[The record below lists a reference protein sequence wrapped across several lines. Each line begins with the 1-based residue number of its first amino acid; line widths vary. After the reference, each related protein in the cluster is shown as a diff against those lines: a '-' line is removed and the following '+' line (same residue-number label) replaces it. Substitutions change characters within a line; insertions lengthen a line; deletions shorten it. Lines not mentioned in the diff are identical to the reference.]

1 MGDIVSYEFEDS
13 VAIIRMDD
21 GKVNAV
27 SYALLDELNAAFDRA
42 EQDQAKAIGLIGREG
57 KFSAGFDLAEMG
69 KGREQAANL
78 LSAGGDL
85 LHRLYTLPVSL
96 VLGVTGH
103 SMAMGALM
111 LFTGDERIGADG
123 PFKIGLNEVKIGMAM
138 PGLGIVLAEDRIER
152 RFLTRAVANAELF
165 TPAEAIEVGYLD
177 RIVEADQVETVA
189 IAMAK
194 TMAESLNQAALAE
207 TKLRLRAKTAG
218 ALSRVL
224 SEGRGL

>member
-1 MGDIVSYEFEDS
+1 MGNIVSYEFEDS
-13 VAIIRMDD
+13 AAIIRLDD

-27 SYALLDELNAAFDRA
+27 SYALLSELNAALDRA
-42 EQDQAKAIGLIGREG
+42 AADLAKAIAVIGREG
-57 KFSAGFDLAEMG
+57 KFSAGFDLSEMG
-69 KGREQAANL
+69 KGREAAANL
-78 LSAGGDL
+78 LSAGGDM

-111 LFTGDERIGADG
+111 MLTGDERIGADG

-138 PGLGIVLAEDRIER
+138 PGLGVVLAEDRLER

-165 TPAEAIEVGYLD
+165 TPAEATEVGYLD
-177 RIVEADQVETVA
+177 RVVAPDQVETVA

-194 TMAESLNQAALAE
+194 TMAESLDSAALAE

-218 ALSRVL
+218 ALSRVI